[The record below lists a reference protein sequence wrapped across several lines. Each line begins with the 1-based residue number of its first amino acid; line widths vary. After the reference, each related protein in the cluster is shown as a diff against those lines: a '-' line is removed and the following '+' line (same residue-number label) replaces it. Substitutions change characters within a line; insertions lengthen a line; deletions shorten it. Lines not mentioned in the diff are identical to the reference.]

1 MSKTTIQ
8 VTSETKE
15 LLNQIRARYE
25 FLTYDQCISSMG
37 YFITRNKVNPQE
49 DFVGNF
55 KTELGILEQNL
66 IRFISDSN
74 KKISKDNATLRS
86 WVGGITNDHLVPL
99 TQKLSVLDKLNISE
113 INKYSSDNSS
123 NSKFENP
130 MNNNLPVQKREQ
142 EIVKDNSDELDKLN
156 KKYKE
161 LFSKYDTQK
170 QMLFKIINSV
180 KVEQGGMIS
189 KEKIIINLPLDEWE
203 TIRTSI

>member
-1 MSKTTIQ
+1 MNNSSIS
-8 VTSETKE
+8 VAFETKE
-15 LLNQIRARYE
+15 ALTTLQKK
-25 FLTYDQCISSMG
+25 FKFKTYDTCIKSIAVFMLKND
-37 YFITRNKVNPQE
+37 INPMD
-49 DFVGNF
+49 DFVGDF
-55 KTELGILEQNL
+55 KLELSRLEKRL
-66 IRFISDSN
+66 IDSLESSQ

-130 MNNNLPVQKREQ
+130 MNNNLPVQKSEQ

-170 QMLFKIINSV
+170 QMLFKIVNSV
-180 KVEQGGMIS
+180 KIEQGGMIS